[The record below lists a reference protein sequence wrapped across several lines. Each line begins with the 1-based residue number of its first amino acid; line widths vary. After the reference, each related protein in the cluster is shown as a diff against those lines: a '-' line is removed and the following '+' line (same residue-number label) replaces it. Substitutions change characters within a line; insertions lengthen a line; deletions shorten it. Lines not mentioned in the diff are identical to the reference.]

1 MSFTDKAKNAVQKAK
16 GKVKKA
22 AGKVTDNE
30 RLKAEGKADQ
40 SGLTSTPWAGFS
52 ALRGRGSCRGG
63 LQRRRSG
70 GGGR

>member
-30 RLKAEGKADQ
+30 RLEAEGKADQ
-40 SGLTSTPWAGFS
+40 SGANIKQAG
-52 ALRGRGSCRGG
+52 
-63 LQRRRSG
+63 
-70 GGGR
+70 